1 MSKSLCIF
9 VVQKIIDTET
19 INIPY
24 MFAKLSKIGELAK
37 ILSVKSETGEAI
49 MRFMGVFG
57 IGRTLSR
64 HSLDKMR
71 GHDMAEQILSMM
83 VFRVLDETI
92 GSMSKARFHGI
103 LEVGKNCFYRLLAR
117 PEMDWRIL
125 LMSMALRFQ
134 SIVRKEN
141 AEETDSPKCYIID
154 DTTVS
159 KTGFH
164 FEGLSRVFDHVL
176 GKCVLGYKLLL
187 LAFFDGR
194 STYAADMSLHRESGK
209 KGDFSLSRKERSQQ
223 FHKERRKENP
233 DYGRFNELDVK
244 KSDNVAKMIGRA
256 YKRGLR
262 ATYALMDTWF
272 VKPPLVCAIRR
283 IAGGAIHVVGRL
295 AMGKDRYPAGRR
307 RYNVHELIA
316 LHSREA
322 VPCRKYKC
330 MYFEQRVMM
339 GDTYVKIFF
348 VRVGRNRNW
357 DAIVTTDT
365 HMKFIK
371 AFEIYQIR
379 WNIEVLIKECRQYLG
394 LGSYQGT
401 DFDGQI
407 ADCTLCLMTH
417 MVLTLGQRFNEYE
430 TLGELFRETRKDM
443 FELTQWRRT
452 LDIIKNLL
460 SILAIRLCINVADT
474 MEELMHGN
482 QTVDELDAVLHALSA
497 SEAVTRS

>member
-1 MSKSLCIF
+1 
-9 VVQKIIDTET
+9 
-19 INIPY
+19 
-24 MFAKLSKIGELAK
+24 MFAKLNKIGELTK
-37 ILSVKSETGEAI
+37 ILSVKSETCDSI
-49 MRFMGVFG
+49 MHFMACFC
-57 IGRTLSR
+57 IGRILSK

-71 GHDMAEQILSMM
+71 GRDMVEQILAMM
-83 VFRVLDETI
+83 VFRILGESI
-92 GSMSKARFHGI
+92 GFMSKTKFYGI

-125 LMSMALRFQ
+125 LLSMARHFH
-134 SIVRKEN
+134 SIVRKEK
-141 AEETDSPKCYIID
+141 AEETNAPKCYIID

-159 KTGFH
+159 KTGLH

-176 GKCVLGYKLLL
+176 GKCVLGYKLLI

-194 STYAADMSLHRESGK
+194 STYTVDLSIHRESGK
-209 KGDFSLSRKERSQQ
+209 KGNYSLSREERSMQ
-223 FHKERRKENP
+223 FHKERIEGKP
-233 DYGRFNELDVK
+233 DYERFKELDTK
-244 KSDNVAKMIGRA
+244 KSDNVVRMIERA
-256 YKRGLR
+256 YKGGIR

-272 VKPPLVCAIRR
+272 VKAPLVCAVRKIG
-283 IAGGAIHVVGRL
+283 GGAVHVVGRL
-295 AMGKDRYPAGRR
+295 AMGKDRYAVGSR

-316 LHSREA
+316 LHEREA
-322 VPCRKYKC
+322 VVCRKYKC

-339 GDTYVKIFF
+339 GDTCVKIFF
-348 VRVGRNRNW
+348 IRVGRNKNW

-365 HMKFIK
+365 HMKFVK

-401 DFDGQI
+401 DFDEQI

-430 TLGELFRETRKDM
+430 ALGELFRATRREM

-452 LDIIKNLL
+452 LEIIKNLL
-460 SILAIRLCINVADT
+460 NVLAVKLCINVADT
-474 MEELMHGN
+474 MENLMEGT
-482 QTVDELDAVLHALSA
+482 QTVDELEAILLALSPLDAVADY
-497 SEAVTRS
+497 

>member
-1 MSKSLCIF
+1 
-9 VVQKIIDTET
+9 
-19 INIPY
+19 
-24 MFAKLSKIGELAK
+24 MFAKLNKIGELTK
-37 ILSVKSETGEAI
+37 ILSVKSGTCDSI
-49 MRFMGVFG
+49 MHFMACFC
-57 IGRTLSR
+57 IGRILSK

-71 GHDMAEQILSMM
+71 GRDMVEQILAMM
-83 VFRVLDETI
+83 VFRILDESI
-92 GSMSKARFHGI
+92 GFMSKTKFYGI

-125 LMSMALRFQ
+125 LLSMARRFH
-134 SIVRKEN
+134 SIVRKEK
-141 AEETDSPKCYIID
+141 AEETNAPKCYIID

-159 KTGFH
+159 KTGLH

-176 GKCVLGYKLLL
+176 GKCVLGYKLLI

-194 STYAADMSLHRESGK
+194 STYTVDLSIHRESGK
-209 KGDFSLSRKERSQQ
+209 KGNYSLSREERSMQ
-223 FHKERRKENP
+223 FHKERIEGKP
-233 DYGRFNELDVK
+233 DYERFKELDTK
-244 KSDNVAKMIGRA
+244 KSDNVVRMIERA
-256 YKRGLR
+256 YKGGIR

-272 VKPPLVCAIRR
+272 VKAPLVCAVRKIG
-283 IAGGAIHVVGRL
+283 GGAIHVVGRL
-295 AMGKDRYPAGRR
+295 AMGKDRYAVGSR

-316 LHSREA
+316 LHEREA
-322 VPCRKYKC
+322 VVCHKYKC

-339 GDTYVKIFF
+339 GDTCVKIFF
-348 VRVGRNRNW
+348 IRVGRNKNW

-365 HMKFIK
+365 HMKFVK

-401 DFDGQI
+401 DFDEQI

-430 TLGELFRETRKDM
+430 ALGELFRATRREM

-452 LDIIKNLL
+452 LEIIKNLL
-460 SILAIRLCINVADT
+460 NVLAVKLCINVANT
-474 MEELMHGN
+474 MENLMQGTQAVSEL
-482 QTVDELDAVLHALSA
+482 EAILSVLSP
-497 SEAVTRS
+497 SEAAVTR